1 MTGRDALIGGN
12 PAALE
17 ALPRRER
24 QVVEALYALGEATAE
39 DLRRA
44 LDDPPGC
51 SAVRTLLA
59 RLEAKG
65 FAAHREVGQ
74 RYVYRATAPKAAVAR
89 AALRRVVDT
98 MFGGSPTAAA
108 AALADLAGAESRRRP

>member
-1 MTGRDALIGGN
+1 VTGRCD
-12 PAALE
+12 PAALD

-24 QVVEALYALGEATAE
+24 QVLAALYALGEATAE
-39 DLRRA
+39 NVRRT
-44 LDDPPGC
+44 LDDPPGS

-59 RLEAKG
+59 RLEIKG
-65 FAAHREVGQ
+65 FAAHRVVGQ
-74 RYVYRATAPKAAVAR
+74 RFVYRATAPKAAAAR

-108 AALADLAGAESRRRP
+108 AALAELAEAESRRRP